1 LDYRITD
8 AKKSLAT
15 LEAKNAELKTNY
27 VQNISPDAIVL
38 WAQQNGFVKNNNFSN
53 FEINKSSTLTLNINN

>member
-38 WAQQNGFVKNNNFSN
+38 
-53 FEINKSSTLTLNINN
+53 